1 METNITR
8 DAYANCRTSFGN
20 RCFALLIALGLLAI
34 TLPSSEGQ
42 QLPPPFNSSRT
53 VEGELLV
60 KFKGGTRGL
69 AAAKAQQAFK
79 HQVKRHFDRIGWQH
93 IRLPPGMTEAEALAK
108 YGRHPDVLAV
118 EPNYVFHSR
127 LANTNSAVT
136 SNDPRFTEQWA
147 LAKIGATNA
156 WSLTTGRSNVVVAV
170 LDSGVRYNHEDL
182 AANMWR
188 NLNEIPGNGIDD
200 DANGYVDDVYGIDAV
215 SNDSDPVDDRISFV
229 YHGTACAGIIGA
241 VGNNGVGIAG
251 LNWSVQVM
259 ALRLAATSNFIA
271 SAWMVEC
278 FEYVLAMKARGVNI
292 RVTSNSYGGDD
303 APSLAV
309 RDAIDAAGNAGI
321 LNVFAAGNST
331 TNLDVRCDYP
341 ACFRLASMINV
352 AASDLADNL
361 AAFSNY
367 GATNVDLAAP
377 GVNIVTTDGITTNSY
392 NPIFA
397 GTSASAPFVA
407 GAAALLASAYP
418 SATMVEI
425 KRALMESV
433 DVLPAFTNKVQS
445 GGRLNVGRAIQQAI
459 LSTSAPP
466 FILTSP
472 ESQIVGLG
480 YPATFRVIATGAAPI
495 DYFWRFNGAQF
506 AQTTE
511 PMLTMPSV
519 SLQNSGE
526 YSVVLSNA
534 FGMATSAVAT
544 LTVVTEPTILAQPQ
558 GMRVRDGTNISLV
571 VVAAGGAPLI
581 YQWQRNSQNIDG
593 ATSPCLALTN
603 VDWTMS
609 GDYQAI
615 LSNGYGTRTSAVARV
630 TVLTRPHLAAQPQ
643 SQTVAVGANVSLSV
657 TVTNTATLP
666 LGGFWLR
673 DGRPAGLMVFSNPF
687 TAVTNFQNIQT
698 NAAGRWSVAMSNEAP
713 SGASTIFSSN
723 AYLTVVLPPTNQSA
737 LLGSSVTLTALA
749 VGPAPLRY
757 QWQHAGTN
765 LANATSPNLS
775 LTNVQ
780 AAEGGSYSVVI
791 TNAIGQ
797 PAIFTANLQVLVV
810 PRPLL
815 TEPRK
820 LGDGTFQMVLQGLS
834 NQQPYA
840 VEISSNLLNWT
851 VLKTFTATNSSVPFA
866 DVIAS
871 EAGPRFYRARSDP

>member
-1 METNITR
+1 M
-8 DAYANCRTSFGN
+8 
-20 RCFALLIALGLLAI
+20 
-34 TLPSSEGQ
+34 
-42 QLPPPFNSSRT
+42 
-53 VEGELLV
+53 
-60 KFKGGTRGL
+60 KFRGGTRGL
-69 AAAKAQQAFK
+69 AAAKAQQALR
-79 HQVKRHFDRIGWQH
+79 HQVKRHFDLIGWQH
-93 IRLPPGMTEAEALAK
+93 IRLRPGVTEAEALVQ
-108 YGRHPDVLAV
+108 YRQHPDVLAV
-118 EPNYVFHSR
+118 EPNYVFRLR
-127 LANTNSAVT
+127 LADTNAAVMP
-136 SNDPRFTEQWA
+136 NDPRFNEQWA

-156 WSLTTGRSNVVVAV
+156 WALTTGRSNVVVAV

-188 NLNEIPGNGIDD
+188 NPNEIPGNGIDD
-200 DANGYVDDVYGIDAV
+200 DGNGYVDDVYGIDAV
-215 SNDSDPVDDRISFV
+215 SNDSDPIDDRISFI

-278 FEYVLAMKARGVNI
+278 FEYVLAMKNRGVNI

-309 RDAIDAAGNAGI
+309 RDAIEAAGNAGI
-321 LNVFAAGNST
+321 LNVFAVGNST

-352 AASDLADNL
+352 AASDTADNL
-361 AAFSNY
+361 ATFSNY

-377 GVNIVTTDGITTNSY
+377 GVNIVTTDGITTNAY
-392 NPIFA
+392 NPIFS

-407 GAAALLASAYP
+407 GAAALLAAAYP
-418 SATMVEI
+418 SATIVEI

-445 GGRLNVGRAIQQAI
+445 GGRLNVGRAIQQPI
-459 LSTSAPP
+459 LSTNAPP
-466 FILTSP
+466 FILASP
-472 ESQIVGLG
+472 ESQIVGLD
-480 YPATFRVIATGAAPI
+480 YPATFRVIATGASPI
-495 DYFWRFNGAQF
+495 DYFWQFNGALF

-511 PMLTMPSV
+511 PALTLPSV
-519 SLQNSGE
+519 ALQNGGE

-558 GMRVRDGTNISLV
+558 GMRVRDGSNITLV
-571 VVAAGGAPLI
+571 VTAAGAAPLV
-581 YQWQRNSQNIDG
+581 YQWQRNSQNIAG
-593 ATSPCLALTN
+593 ATEPCLALTN

-609 GDYQAI
+609 GDYRAI

-630 TVLTRPHLAAQPQ
+630 TVLTRPHIVAQPQ

-657 TVTNTATLP
+657 TITNTANVP

-673 DGRPAGLMVFSNPF
+673 DGRPAGVMVFGEPF
-687 TAVTNFQNIQT
+687 TTVTNFQNIQT
-698 NAAGRWSVAMSNEAP
+698 NAAGRWSAVVSNEAP
-713 SGASTIFSSN
+713 SGVSTIFSSN
-723 AYLTVVLPPTNQSA
+723 AFLTVVVPPTNQSVVP
-737 LLGSSVTLTALA
+737 GSTITLTALA
-749 VGPAPLRY
+749 VGPAPIRH

-765 LANATSPNLS
+765 LPNATNPSLS

-780 AAEGGSYSVVI
+780 AADAGLYSVVI

-797 PAIFTANLQVLVV
+797 PAFFTANLQVLIV
-810 PRPLL
+810 PQPLL
-815 TEPRK
+815 TEPRR
-820 LGDGTFQMVLQGLS
+820 LADGTFQMVLRGLS

-840 VEISSNLLNWT
+840 VEISTNLFNWT
-851 VLKTFTATNSSVPFA
+851 VLATFTATNSSAPFVDGTA
-866 DVIAS
+866 L
-871 EAGPRFYRARSDP
+871 EAKQRFYRARSGL